1 MLFVLQ
7 IVIEKIRDSHEGGVI
22 TFIDYSK
29 AFDSVIHAKLIEVM
43 TNMAFPKHLIALVAS
58 LYQDQKATIRW
69 NNENCEPFNIK
80 KGVRQ
85 GCILSPHLFNI
96 YTEQIMRDADIEDM
110 GINIGGRDITNLR
123 YADDTALLAD
133 NTTSMKRI
141 LHRVDTSGKGAGLLL
156 NAKKTKVMNISGTAL
171 QHGPSEIK
179 VNKISL
185 ENVSSF
191 KYLGSTKKSD
201 GTCKEDISTRI
212 GMAKQRMVQLNNVWK
227 DRSIPTELKVKILK
241 CLVWPI
247 MLYGCETW
255 TTKKAEEKRIEAAE
269 MWFYRR
275 LLRVSWTEHRTNDNI
290 LQELGMQKCLLN
302 VITKRKLNY
311 LGHAIRNKNTGLMRT
326 VLQGKIQS
334 QRKKGRPPAS
344 YINSLSKNTSLS
356 LHNISQECLDRTGWR
371 KLVRSKCSAATI
383 DTDEAD
389 R

>member
-1 MLFVLQ
+1 
-7 IVIEKIRDSHEGGVI
+7 
-22 TFIDYSK
+22 
-29 AFDSVIHAKLIEVM
+29 
-43 TNMAFPKHLIALVAS
+43 
-58 LYQDQKATIRW
+58 
-69 NNENCEPFNIK
+69 
-80 KGVRQ
+80 
-85 GCILSPHLFNI
+85 
-96 YTEQIMRDADIEDM
+96 MRDADIEDM

-156 NAKKTKVMNISGTAL
+156 NAKKTKVMNISGKAL

-201 GTCKEDISTRI
+201 GTCKEDIATRI
-212 GMAKQRMVQLNNVWK
+212 GMAKQKMIQLNNVWK

-311 LGHAIRNKNTGLMRT
+311 LGHAIRNKNAELMRT

-334 QRKKGRPPAS
+334 QRKKGFIHQQSFQEHQPQPP
-344 YINSLSKNTSLS
+344 
-356 LHNISQECLDRTGWR
+356 
-371 KLVRSKCSAATI
+371 
-383 DTDEAD
+383 
-389 R
+389 